1 MHKGRTGV
9 TRLSRECGVP
19 VIPVGVIGT
28 VEVQPVNS
36 KFMRPFKTVTI
47 RFGAPMQMD
56 APENPDDPLWNH
68 DHTECRAFTDRL
80 MHEIARLSERDYV
93 DEYVP
98 SRTSVAPERA
108 A

>member
-1 MHKGRTGV
+1 M
-9 TRLSRECGVP
+9 P
-19 VIPVGVIGT
+19 IIPVGVVGT

-47 RFGAPMQMD
+47 RFGKPMQI
-56 APENPDDPLWNH
+56 DPPAIPRTRWP
-68 DHTECRAFTDRL
+68 TTTTPSAGTSRTGSS
-80 MHEIARLSERDYV
+80 EIARLSEREYL

-98 SRTSVAPERA
+98 SQAGRQSDQA